1 MADYGSLIQN
11 KRMSGQLIA
20 SIFEMEA
27 LNPKLFNLP
36 WPERVLS
43 LSVNLGQ
50 AKCDI
55 HSTHIPRG
63 SSNDW
68 TKIEMITGIIDFFAI
83 RHDSFQILFA
93 DFNTP
98 QKEDKGMVL

>member
-11 KRMSGQLIA
+11 KRMFGQLIA
-20 SIFEMEA
+20 SKFEMEA
-27 LNPKLFNLP
+27 LNPKLFYLP

-55 HSTHIPRG
+55 HSTHIPPG
-63 SSNDW
+63 SSNGW
-68 TKIEMITGIIDFFAI
+68 TKIEMINGIMDLFAI
-83 RHDSFQILFA
+83 RHHNFQILCGH
-93 DFNTP
+93 FNTP
-98 QKEDKGMVL
+98 LKEDIEMVL